1 MAPSLAG
8 HGLVVHISVSL
19 LHLGIS
25 RASVCS
31 EVDKWGMASQL
42 VTPRCPENQKE
53 KFNYS
58 PNPSYISTLCNA
70 SSLEKATSS
79 FFTFHYR
86 LSHQGLQRKLP
97 IRPPDSNVHSE
108 RAPALAFCSMNM
120 TQFCQNFPL
129 ICKSNLSYSKT

>member
-8 HGLVVHISVSL
+8 CGSVVNISVSL
-19 LHLGIS
+19 LYLGIS

-31 EVDKWGMASQL
+31 EVDKWGVVSQL
-42 VTPRCPENQKE
+42 VTPRCPESSKE
-53 KFNYS
+53 KLNYS
-58 PNPSYISTLCNA
+58 PNPSYISTLRNA

-97 IRPPDSNVHSE
+97 IQPPDSNVRPE
-108 RAPALAFCSMNM
+108 RAPALAFCVMNM
-120 TQFCQNFPL
+120 PQICQNFPL
-129 ICKSNLSYSKT
+129 YL